1 MSIDDL
7 AALGVLAAGLCLAF
21 VKFRGRSEHE
31 QAFSCQLGDV
41 VLTGRYRVV
50 GGAVHV
56 RCERGALS
64 GPLGRER
71 PIHVAERLLAQ
82 IHGAAASG

>member
-21 VKFRGRSEHE
+21 VKFRGRSEDE

-50 GGAVHV
+50 GDTVHV

-64 GPLGRER
+64 GPLGRAR

-82 IHGAAASG
+82 IHRAAGG